1 MCTCKHA
8 QHLVGPD
15 DCCFGKSEIAHPTV
29 KTPNDKDDVSDS
41 NTVGGVVRSAGNT
54 TTSEKVTKISSK
66 TVDLNEVSTTCD
78 ASVPS
83 DTVTITLVRD
93 KTIVQATSGTAVIGT
108 TSEDST
114 NVEPLNDA
122 TTVVAADKP
131 SHETEDDV
139 ISDKFE
145 EAASNIELSSSN
157 GAVHSDENLNCRVE
171 SYVANSITSDTPCDR
186 EADTSSYMLNGDG
199 TNAHCNSERRDSH
212 TAKLLDNENVV
223 TDVSS
228 HKPLDTATGM
238 FNNEETNSELEV
250 SRKDMVSSDSITVKQ
265 TDDTERDT
273 SADKTTDVEGDVCTF
288 GDVNLD
294 TKGNIPSDKETKESV
309 KTDSPVNKRTD
320 SEGDTIGD
328 KRTDREGDECTL
340 SDKRTCT
347 KSDQINDKR
356 AVTESDTLTDKI
368 TDTVSEVLNRTH
380 LGHDVTHKEIE
391 ASTKDDSIS
400 DYRLIIE
407 AYKKRMKQNQSR
419 HKLKFLRPELV
430 KAYIQLV
437 TLIICVVCVC

>member
-1 MCTCKHA
+1 M
-8 QHLVGPD
+8 
-15 DCCFGKSEIAHPTV
+15 
-29 KTPNDKDDVSDS
+29 
-41 NTVGGVVRSAGNT
+41 
-54 TTSEKVTKISSK
+54 
-66 TVDLNEVSTTCD
+66 
-78 ASVPS
+78 
-83 DTVTITLVRD
+83 
-93 KTIVQATSGTAVIGT
+93 
-108 TSEDST
+108 
-114 NVEPLNDA
+114 
-122 TTVVAADKP
+122 
-131 SHETEDDV
+131 
-139 ISDKFE
+139 
-145 EAASNIELSSSN
+145 
-157 GAVHSDENLNCRVE
+157 HSDENLNCRVE

-199 TNAHCNSERRDSH
+199 TNARCNSERRDSH

-273 SADKTTDVEGDVCTF
+273 SADKTTDVEGDVCTT

-294 TKGNIPSDKETKESV
+294 TKGNIPSNKETKESV

-340 SDKRTCT
+340 SDKRTYT
-347 KSDQINDKR
+347 KSDQMNDKR
-356 AVTESDTLTDKI
+356 AVTEITERDTLTDKI

-380 LGHDVTHKEIE
+380 MGHDVTHKEIE

-430 KAYIQLV
+430 KAYIHPLLYV
-437 TLIICVVCVC
+437 LCVC

>member
-1 MCTCKHA
+1 MHKSHKCTCKHA

-15 DCCFGKSEIAHPTV
+15 DCCFGNSEITHPTV
-29 KTPNDKDDVSDS
+29 KTPNDKDDVSDG
-41 NTVGGVVRSAGNT
+41 NTVGGVVRSAGNKT
-54 TTSEKVTKISSK
+54 SSEKVTKISSK

-83 DTVTITLVRD
+83 DTVTITLVGD
-93 KTIVQATSGTAVIGT
+93 KTIVQTTSGTAVIGT

-114 NVEPLNDA
+114 SVEPLNDA

-131 SHETEDDV
+131 SHETEDDL

-145 EAASNIELSSSN
+145 KAASNIELSSSN
-157 GAVHSDENLNCRVE
+157 AYGAVHSDDNLNCRVE

-250 SRKDMVSSDSITVKQ
+250 SRKDMVSSNSITIKQ
-265 TDDTERDT
+265 TDDTECDT
-273 SADKTTDVEGDVCTF
+273 SADKTTDVEGVVCTT

-309 KTDSPVNKRTD
+309 KRT
-320 SEGDTIGD
+320 
-328 KRTDREGDECTL
+328 L
-340 SDKRTCT
+340 
-347 KSDQINDKR
+347 
-356 AVTESDTLTDKI
+356 L
-368 TDTVSEVLNRTH
+368 
-380 LGHDVTHKEIE
+380 
-391 ASTKDDSIS
+391 
-400 DYRLIIE
+400 
-407 AYKKRMKQNQSR
+407 
-419 HKLKFLRPELV
+419 
-430 KAYIQLV
+430 
-437 TLIICVVCVC
+437 